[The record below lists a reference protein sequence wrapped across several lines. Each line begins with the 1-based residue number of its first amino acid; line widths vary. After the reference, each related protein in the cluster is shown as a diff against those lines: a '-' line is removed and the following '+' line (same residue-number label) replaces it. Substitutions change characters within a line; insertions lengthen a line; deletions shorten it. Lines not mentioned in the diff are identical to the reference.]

1 MPTLQSKSESCLR
14 AMLLSFS
21 FCLWV
26 GAALAASPSFE
37 CGKVK
42 PGSIEEMICRD
53 EALSALDRRL
63 SEVYAAASGKAAKES
78 RGKGSVQEFRNFSC
92 ILDRNEKIIL
102 RYGQE
107 ASY

>member
-1 MPTLQSKSESCLR
+1 
-14 AMLLSFS
+14 MLLSFS

-63 SEVYAAASGKAAKES
+63 SEVYAAASGKAAKERGQS
-78 RGKGSVQEFRNFSC
+78 RNLGISLAFWIEMR
-92 ILDRNEKIIL
+92 R
-102 RYGQE
+102 
-107 ASY
+107 